1 MRPSRL
7 WPWCTGPP
15 ARILVRALFQAIDYA
30 HSRWKNE
37 ERHGIPLTAA
47 IPSRTTSVASSS
59 GRRFAS
65 APDSTAVA
73 DWLPDG
79 GLSLGFNAGA
89 ARGNS
94 SSLAAE
100 LWAGSPASR
109 QAPAAALGYGAA
121 LNAAAAAGDVG
132 MILVS
137 PAYQR
142 AAAAAAAAE
151 DPTFP
156 IVAAAQR
163 AFDANANK
171 PSAPGPAI
179 QFWQQTPPA
188 PPQPPAAAAAEESS
202 PVKKKPLAMLDPGGA
217 RAADSGGSGSGG
229 GASCYDC
236 GNQAKKGC
244 AHNRCRTCCNSR
256 GFECD
261 THVKSTWVPAS
272 RRRERHHQIAG
283 GSPPSLAAKKPRLAC
298 QTTNTA
304 TGNSCTST
312 SNATTPRGSF
322 ETSSS
327 HHHQDASFKES
338 LPRQVRGPAVFRC
351 VQVTSVDDGQREV
364 AYQAAVTINGHLFR
378 GLLYDLGEDTRITSA
393 AAQLGSS
400 DLHLGSASGAADL
413 DHYGGGG
420 GGGPLILGGLG
431 YGNTP

>member
-1 MRPSRL
+1 
-7 WPWCTGPP
+7 
-15 ARILVRALFQAIDYA
+15 
-30 HSRWKNE
+30 
-37 ERHGIPLTAA
+37 
-47 IPSRTTSVASSS
+47 
-59 GRRFAS
+59 
-65 APDSTAVA
+65 
-73 DWLPDG
+73 
-79 GLSLGFNAGA
+79 
-89 ARGNS
+89 
-94 SSLAAE
+94 
-100 LWAGSPASR
+100 
-109 QAPAAALGYGAA
+109 
-121 LNAAAAAGDVG
+121 

-142 AAAAAAAAE
+142 AAAAAAAAAE

-156 IVAAAQR
+156 IVAAGQR
-163 AFDANANK
+163 VLDANVNK

-179 QFWQQTPPA
+179 QFWQQA
-188 PPQPPAAAAAEESS
+188 PPVSAAAEGSS
-202 PVKKKPLAMLDPGGA
+202 PVKKKPLAMLDRGGA

-272 RRRERHHQIAG
+272 RRRERQHQIAG

-304 TGNSCTST
+304 TGNSRTST

-338 LPRQVRGPAVFRC
+338 LPRQVRGPALFRC

-378 GLLYDLGEDTRITSA
+378 GLLYDLGEDSRITSA
-393 AAQLGSS
+393 VAQLGSS
-400 DLHLGSASGAADL
+400 DLHLGSASGAAEL
-413 DHYGGGG
+413 DHYGGG

-431 YGNTP
+431 YGNAP